1 MDVCCESLEAA
12 GASMRPSGS
21 SPAARP
27 PLRHRRRP
35 ALAGEGPSLAR
46 PTPSLASP
54 PLAGEAHALAS
65 EGPSPA
71 RVKALAGEAPRQ
83 RGPSPRWRGC
93 PRQRQ
98 RGPRP
103 RQRERV
109 RFLMSVCGLWR
120 AACMLTVDARRGGD
134 GSSGTFTH
142 HQTTAPWYPQAR
154 SLSVRLYISHA
165 SGTRADVRARAHAPV
180 STLHAAHRGYTPK
193 AVHI

>member
-1 MDVCCESLEAA
+1 VDVCCESLEAA

-35 ALAGEGPSLAR
+35 AHAGEGPSLAR

-93 PRQRQ
+93 PRQR
-98 RGPRP
+98 GPRP

-109 RFLMSVCGLWR
+109 RFLMRVK
-120 AACMLTVDARRGGD
+120 
-134 GSSGTFTH
+134 
-142 HQTTAPWYPQAR
+142 
-154 SLSVRLYISHA
+154 SLSVSGQSMNAARVHPVPCSRPSRLP
-165 SGTRADVRARAHAPV
+165 GRGADPEPELIETGMTWTEFRVRV
-180 STLHAAHRGYTPK
+180 K
-193 AVHI
+193 

>member
-93 PRQRQ
+93 PRQR
-98 RGPRP
+98 GPRP
-103 RQRERV
+103 RHRESV
-109 RFLMSVCGLWR
+109 RFLMLCGLSVLETHRISR
-120 AACMLTVDARRGGD
+120 ATRTANVMSLFVFCESRGGRR
-134 GSSGTFTH
+134 
-142 HQTTAPWYPQAR
+142 TTLSPIILFLER
-154 SLSVRLYISHA
+154 SFEPPAQLMLA
-165 SGTRADVRARAHAPV
+165 QPE
-180 STLHAAHRGYTPK
+180 RGGR
-193 AVHI
+193 

>member
-93 PRQRQ
+93 PRQR
-98 RGPRP
+98 GPRP

-109 RFLMSVCGLWR
+109 RFLMTH
-120 AACMLTVDARRGGD
+120 MLRYMYNGR
-134 GSSGTFTH
+134 SSAHNG
-142 HQTTAPWYPQAR
+142 R
-154 SLSVRLYISHA
+154 SSA
-165 SGTRADVRARAHAPV
+165 VRALTHGAAEVLRLHARTRPRSRRALWSAPRPVEPLRMLPEAPV
-180 STLHAAHRGYTPK
+180 LMQRWC
-193 AVHI
+193 

>member
-1 MDVCCESLEAA
+1 MDVYCESLEAA

-93 PRQRQ
+93 PRQR
-98 RGPRP
+98 GPRP

-109 RFLMSVCGLWR
+109 RFLMQGFHKEKSRSITKKW
-120 AACMLTVDARRGGD
+120 VDYSNEPNAFPR
-134 GSSGTFTH
+134 SKQVFT
-142 HQTTAPWYPQAR
+142 TKFKLR
-154 SLSVRLYISHA
+154 
-165 SGTRADVRARAHAPV
+165 
-180 STLHAAHRGYTPK
+180 K
-193 AVHI
+193 

>member
-1 MDVCCESLEAA
+1 
-12 GASMRPSGS
+12 MRPSGS

-93 PRQRQ
+93 PRQR
-98 RGPRP
+98 GPRP

-109 RFLMSVCGLWR
+109 RFLMDAECVWREEGVRFTCRIVCVKALRLQALLFLSQKSELAMTLSR
-120 AACMLTVDARRGGD
+120 APPCLTCLQVHTVQVDPLRLPESALPYGV
-134 GSSGTFTH
+134 
-142 HQTTAPWYPQAR
+142 
-154 SLSVRLYISHA
+154 LSCEYRTECCAYRTELSW
-165 SGTRADVRARAHAPV
+165 TCECC
-180 STLHAAHRGYTPK
+180 
-193 AVHI
+193 

>member
-35 ALAGEGPSLAR
+35 AHAGEGPSLAR

-83 RGPSPRWRGC
+83 RGPGPRWRGS
-93 PRQRQ
+93 PRQ

-109 RFLMSVCGLWR
+109 RFLMLYRAVSVVGDTRCERHEPPSPRAPNLKRVNRVPGWR
-120 AACMLTVDARRGGD
+120 RRRATAEPEIRATATTRPGGVDLG
-134 GSSGTFTH
+134 
-142 HQTTAPWYPQAR
+142 
-154 SLSVRLYISHA
+154 
-165 SGTRADVRARAHAPV
+165 
-180 STLHAAHRGYTPK
+180 
-193 AVHI
+193 

>member
-35 ALAGEGPSLAR
+35 AHAGEGPSLAR

-93 PRQRQ
+93 PRQR
-98 RGPRP
+98 GPRP

-109 RFLMSVCGLWR
+109 RFLMPRPWFQKVPLSRSGPHDSDDTLGGGSDTDSVHLFKVLPSLQLCPCFL
-120 AACMLTVDARRGGD
+120 
-134 GSSGTFTH
+134 
-142 HQTTAPWYPQAR
+142 
-154 SLSVRLYISHA
+154 LSVSPLKIDTPIRLMTSDV
-165 SGTRADVRARAHAPV
+165 TRYSRRHTDQTANEV
-180 STLHAAHRGYTPK
+180 
-193 AVHI
+193 

>member
-1 MDVCCESLEAA
+1 MDVYCESLEAA
-12 GASMRPSGS
+12 GASMRLSGS

-93 PRQRQ
+93 PRQR
-98 RGPRP
+98 GPRP

-109 RFLMSVCGLWR
+109 RFLVPGWFHAWPANDSSLRTSGSQPASPSR
-120 AACMLTVDARRGGD
+120 SHELTV
-134 GSSGTFTH
+134 
-142 HQTTAPWYPQAR
+142 
-154 SLSVRLYISHA
+154 A
-165 SGTRADVRARAHAPV
+165 SY
-180 STLHAAHRGYTPK
+180 L
-193 AVHI
+193 